1 MVVGVIADSPI
12 PIKSLGIAR
21 VIKFFAIPETAV
33 KKLQTMTP
41 IPIIF
46 VRLYLSAKVPTN
58 KPDTV

>member
-21 VIKFFAIPETAV
+21 VIKFFAMPETAV
-33 KKLQTMTP
+33 KKLHTMTP

-46 VRLYLSAKVPTN
+46 VRLYRSASVPTN
-58 KPDTV
+58 KPETV